1 MRKAERQSLASL
13 VGRIVAAIDAADAIG
28 HPFPH
33 LQFRDFFPDALYPDL
48 LAQLPSA
55 GDYRPMSGRSK
66 TSDSSR
72 VKMDLF
78 PEHIRH
84 LPASKR
90 RIWSLV
96 GRALCSRQVGEAFRR
111 KLLPGLRARFGELAP
126 SIGFYPIPVL
136 TRDVSGY
143 QIGVHPDTH
152 WKGLTVQIYLP
163 EDSSIEDVGTL
174 FHSGSKGAGFRREK
188 QIPFAPNSG
197 YAFAVGEDTFHSV
210 DPVGDHVTTRDSIL
224 LTYFVDQ
231 SLLQILRNRFKR
243 LGNLIL
249 AELKF
254 LVRSQ
259 G

>member
-1 MRKAERQSLASL
+1 L
-13 VGRIVAAIDAADAIG
+13 VGGIVAAIDAADVIDY
-28 HPFPH
+28 PFSH
-33 LQFRDFFPDALYPDL
+33 LQFRDFFPDSLYPEL

-55 GDYRPMSGRSK
+55 LDYRPMSGRSK
-66 TSDSSR
+66 TSDLLR

-78 PEHIRH
+78 PEQIRH

-96 GRALCSRQVGEAFRR
+96 GRALCSGEVGEAFRR
-111 KLLPGLRARFGELAP
+111 KLLPGLSARFGGMAN
-126 SIGFYPIPVL
+126 SIRFYPIPVL

-152 WKGLTVQIYLP
+152 WKGMTIQIYLP
-163 EDSSIEDVGTL
+163 ADTSIEDVGTL
-174 FHSGSKGAGFRREK
+174 FHSGSKASGFQREK

-197 YAFAVGEDTFHSV
+197 YAFAVGEDTYHSV

-224 LTYFVDQ
+224 LTYFVDH
-231 SLLQILRNRFKR
+231 SMLQILRNRLKR

-249 AELKF
+249 AELKS
-254 LVRSQ
+254 LGRSL